1 MQAVKMRGLKKA
13 DFEVDFF
20 FMDEVELFQSAMKR
34 KAMLES
40 WVKYKKNVND
50 ILLYLRVFW
59 NLATVLSRRS

>member
-20 FMDEVELFQSAMKR
+20 FMDEVELFHSAMKR